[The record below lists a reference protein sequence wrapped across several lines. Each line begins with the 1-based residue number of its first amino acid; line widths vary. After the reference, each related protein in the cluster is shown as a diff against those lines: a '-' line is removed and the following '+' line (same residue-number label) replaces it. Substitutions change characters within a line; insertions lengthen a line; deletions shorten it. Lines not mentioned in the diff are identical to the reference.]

1 MSNQIIIVITGA
13 GRGIGKSLA
22 QAYLARPNHI
32 VVGSIRDDAAPGVAE
47 LKAGP
52 KGDGSRLLL
61 VKIESAS
68 PQDASNAVKEM
79 EAEGVDHVDILLP
92 CAGVSPPVDPLET
105 VDLGVLGNA
114 FNVNA
119 VGPLALYQA
128 CFPLLK
134 KSSNAKFVP
143 ISSAA
148 GTLGAM
154 GKGRTYVAPS
164 YCISKAALN
173 WITQAAHWGN
183 EWLTAVAINPGLV
196 HTDMGSKTAKFL
208 GLERAP
214 WTPEQSAEKIMAIID
229 QASREKYSGKFIN
242 AITGDELPW

>member
-1 MSNQIIIVITGA
+1 MESSSTNTTTTS
-13 GRGIGKSLA
+13 GIGKSLS
-22 QAYLARPNHI
+22 QAYLARPNHT
-32 VVGSIRDDAAPGVAE
+32 VVGSIRDDTAPGVAE
-47 LKAGP
+47 LKASP

-68 PQDASNAVKEM
+68 PQDAGKAVKEM
-79 EAEGVDHVDILLP
+79 EAEGIDHIDILIP
-92 CAGVSPPVDPLET
+92 NAGVSPPVEPIET
-105 VDLGVLGNA
+105 VDLGVLSSA

-119 VGPLALYQA
+119 MGPLALYQA

-154 GKGRTYVAPS
+154 GRGRTHVAPS

-173 WITQAAHWGN
+173 WITQFVLSKLAGFIIIADRRCRAAHWGN
-183 EWLTAVAINPGLV
+183 EWLTAVALNPG
-196 HTDMGSKTAKFL
+196 
-208 GLERAP
+208 
-214 WTPEQSAEKIMAIID
+214 
-229 QASREKYSGKFIN
+229 
-242 AITGDELPW
+242 

>member
-1 MSNQIIIVITGA
+1 MSSQLVVVITGA

-22 QAYLARPNHI
+22 QAYLARPNHT
-32 VVGSIRDDAAPGVAE
+32 VVGTIRDDAAPGVAE
-47 LKAGP
+47 LKASL

-68 PQDASNAVKEM
+68 PQDSTTAVKEM
-79 EAEGVDHVDILLP
+79 EAQGIDHVDILIP
-92 CAGVSPPVDPLET
+92 NAGISPPIEPIET
-105 VDLGVLGNA
+105 VDLGVLSNA

-128 CFPLLK
+128 CYPLLK

-148 GTLGAM
+148 GTLGGM
-154 GKGRTYVAPS
+154 GQGRTHVAPS

-183 EWLTAVAINPGLV
+183 EWLTAVALNPGLV
-196 HTDMGSKTAKFL
+196 DTDMGSKTAKFL

-214 WTPEQSAEKIMAIID
+214 WTPEQSAEKIMGIID